1 MSLSTILIVGL
12 IVLILTICAI
22 AMCEASVGRLIVYY
36 FRTKEQYL
44 EHLSKA
50 EMSDQFKALH

>member
-12 IVLILTICAI
+12 VALILTICAI
-22 AMCEASVGRLIVYY
+22 AMLEGTASRLIVHY
-36 FRTKEQYL
+36 FSTKEQYL